1 MNMKLEQKA
10 LYLNIIVN
18 LFVSFIKIF
27 SGVFWNAFTLLI
39 DGIYTISDLVTDVIA
54 LFGIKIG
61 RKRANKNH
69 PYGYGRVFYVIELF
83 MGVLAFLVGIFV
95 IYLSFKIDYQKP
107 PLGIIFLILGIVFFK
122 LISARNLFW
131 IGKKEKS
138 ELLVVSSLESKMEAF
153 STLGLIVIIIL
164 GQFIPKIDMI
174 GGILIAIL
182 LIIQSVK
189 IIKQNINFLIGNTY
203 EDENIKE
210 KVKKIVDKYK
220 VINILDITLIN
231 DGPYY
236 ELILKIKAHRNIKV
250 SHLLRAQNKIK
261 KELKAKT
268 WGIKFI
274 EFHLV

>member
-1 MNMKLEQKA
+1 MKKGQKA

-18 LFVSFIKIF
+18 LFVSFLKII
-27 SGVFWNAFTLLI
+27 GGILGNAFTLMI

-61 RKRANKNH
+61 RRRANKNH

-107 PLGIIFLILGIVFFK
+107 PLGIILLILGIVVLK
-122 LISARNLFW
+122 LLSARNLFLV
-131 IGKKEKS
+131 GKKEKN
-138 ELLVVSSLESKMEAF
+138 ELLIVSSVESKTEAF
-153 STLGLIVIIIL
+153 STLGLIIIIIL

-174 GGILIAIL
+174 GGILIALL
-182 LIIQSVK
+182 LIIQSIK
-189 IIKQNINFLIGNTY
+189 MIKQNIIFLIGNTY

-220 VINILDITLIN
+220 VINIMDITLIN

-236 ELILKIKAHRNIKV
+236 ELNLRVKVHRNVKV
-250 SHLLRAQNKIK
+250 SHLLRVQNKIK
-261 KELKAKT
+261 KELKTKT

-274 EFHLV
+274 HFHLV

>member
-18 LFVSFIKIF
+18 LFVSFLKII
-27 SGVFWNAFTLLI
+27 GGILGNAFTLFI

-61 RKRANKNH
+61 RRRANKNH

-107 PLGIIFLILGIVFFK
+107 PLGIIFLILGVVVLK
-122 LISARNLFW
+122 LLSARNLFSV
-131 IGKKEKS
+131 GKKEKN
-138 ELLVVSSLESKMEAF
+138 ELLIVSSVESKTEAF
-153 STLGLIVIIIL
+153 STLGLIIIIIL
-164 GQFIPKIDMI
+164 SQFIPKIDMI
-174 GGILIAIL
+174 GGILIALL
-182 LIIQSVK
+182 LITQSIK
-189 IIKQNINFLIGNTY
+189 MIKQNIIFLIGNTY

-210 KVKKIVDKYK
+210 KVRKVVDKYK

-236 ELILKIKAHRNIKV
+236 ELNLRVKVHRNVKV
-250 SHLLRAQNKIK
+250 SHLLRVQNKIK

-274 EFHLV
+274 HFHLV

>member
-1 MNMKLEQKA
+1 MKKGQKA

-18 LFVSFIKIF
+18 LFVSFLKII
-27 SGVFWNAFTLLI
+27 GGILGNAFTLMI

-61 RKRANKNH
+61 RRRANKNH

-107 PLGIIFLILGIVFFK
+107 PLGIIFLILGIVVLK
-122 LISARNLFW
+122 LLSARNLFSV
-131 IGKKEKS
+131 GKKEKN
-138 ELLVVSSLESKMEAF
+138 ELLIVSSLESKMEAF
-153 STLGLIVIIIL
+153 STLGLIIIIIL

-174 GGILIAIL
+174 GGILIALL
-182 LIIQSVK
+182 LIIQSIK
-189 IIKQNINFLIGNTY
+189 MIKQNIIFLIGNTY

-210 KVKKIVDKYK
+210 KVQNVVDKYN

-236 ELILKIKAHRNIKV
+236 ELVLKIKVPRNIKV

-274 EFHLV
+274 HFHIT

>member
-1 MNMKLEQKA
+1 MKKGQKA

-18 LFVSFIKIF
+18 LFVSFLKII
-27 SGVFWNAFTLLI
+27 GGILGNAFTLMI

-61 RKRANKNH
+61 RRRANKSH

-107 PLGIIFLILGIVFFK
+107 PLGIIFLILGIVFLK
-122 LISARNLFW
+122 LLSARNLFSV
-131 IGKKEKS
+131 GKKEKN
-138 ELLVVSSLESKMEAF
+138 ELIIVSSMESKTEAF
-153 STLGLIVIIIL
+153 STLGLIIIIIL
-164 GQFIPKIDMI
+164 GQFIPRIDMI
-174 GGILIAIL
+174 GGILIALL
-182 LIIQSVK
+182 LIIQSIK
-189 IIKQNINFLIGNTY
+189 MIKQNIIFLIGNTY

-210 KVKKIVDKYK
+210 KVKKSVDKYK

-231 DGPYY
+231 DGPYC
-236 ELILKIKAHRNIKV
+236 ELILKIKAPRNIKV
-250 SHLLRAQNKIK
+250 SHLLRVQNKIK

-274 EFHLV
+274 HFHLV

>member
-1 MNMKLEQKA
+1 MKKGQKA

-18 LFVSFIKIF
+18 LFVSFLKII
-27 SGVFWNAFTLLI
+27 GGILGNAFTLMI

-61 RKRANKNH
+61 RRRANKSH

-107 PLGIIFLILGIVFFK
+107 PLGIIFLILGIVVLK
-122 LISARNLFW
+122 LLSARNLFLV
-131 IGKKEKS
+131 GKKGKN
-138 ELLVVSSLESKMEAF
+138 ELLTVSSLESKMEAF
-153 STLGLIVIIIL
+153 STLGLIIIIIL

-174 GGILIAIL
+174 GGILIALL
-182 LIIQSVK
+182 LIIQSIK
-189 IIKQNINFLIGNTY
+189 MIKQNIIFLIGNTY

-210 KVKKIVDKYK
+210 KVQNVVDKYN

-236 ELILKIKAHRNIKV
+236 ELVLKIKVPRNIKV

-274 EFHLV
+274 HFHLI

>member
-39 DGIYTISDLVTDVIA
+39 DGIYTISDLITDVIA

-107 PLGIIFLILGIVFFK
+107 PLGIIFLILGIVSLK
-122 LISARNLFW
+122 LISARNLFLV
-131 IGKKEKS
+131 GKKEKS

-189 IIKQNINFLIGNTY
+189 TIKQNINFLIGNTY

-236 ELILKIKAHRNIKV
+236 ELILKIKAHRNVKV

>member
-1 MNMKLEQKA
+1 MKKGQKA

-18 LFVSFIKIF
+18 LFVSFLKII
-27 SGVFWNAFTLLI
+27 GGILGNAFTLMI

-61 RKRANKNH
+61 RRRANKNH

-107 PLGIIFLILGIVFFK
+107 PLGIIFLILGIVFLK
-122 LISARNLFW
+122 LLSARNLFSV
-131 IGKKEKS
+131 GKMEKN
-138 ELLVVSSLESKMEAF
+138 ELLIVSSVESKTEAF
-153 STLGLIVIIIL
+153 STLGLIIIIIL
-164 GQFIPKIDMI
+164 SQFIPKIDMI
-174 GGILIAIL
+174 GGILIALL
-182 LIIQSVK
+182 LIIQSIK
-189 IIKQNINFLIGNTY
+189 MIKQNIIFLIGNTY

-210 KVKKIVDKYK
+210 KVRKVVDKYK
-220 VINILDITLIN
+220 VINIMDITLIN

-236 ELILKIKAHRNIKV
+236 ELNLRVKVHRNVKV
-250 SHLLRAQNKIK
+250 SHLLRVQNKIK
-261 KELKAKT
+261 KELKTKT

-274 EFHLV
+274 HFHLV

>member
-1 MNMKLEQKA
+1 MKLEQKA

-61 RKRANKNH
+61 RRRANKNH

-107 PLGIIFLILGIVFFK
+107 PLGIIFLILGIVSLK
-122 LISARNLFW
+122 LISARNLFLV
-131 IGKKEKS
+131 GKKEKS

-236 ELILKIKAHRNIKV
+236 ELILKIKAHRNVKV
-250 SHLLRAQNKIK
+250 SHLLRVQNKIK

>member
-1 MNMKLEQKA
+1 MKKEQKA

-18 LFVSFIKIF
+18 LFVSFLKII
-27 SGVFWNAFTLLI
+27 GGILGNAFTLMI

-61 RKRANKNH
+61 RRRANKNH

-83 MGVLAFLVGIFV
+83 MGVLALLVGIFV

-107 PLGIIFLILGIVFFK
+107 PLGIIFLILGIVVLK
-122 LISARNLFW
+122 LLSARNLFSV
-131 IGKKEKS
+131 GKKEKN
-138 ELLVVSSLESKMEAF
+138 ELLIVSSVESKTEAF
-153 STLGLIVIIIL
+153 STLGLIIIIIL
-164 GQFIPKIDMI
+164 SQFIPKIDMI
-174 GGILIAIL
+174 GGILIALL
-182 LIIQSVK
+182 LITQSIK
-189 IIKQNINFLIGNTY
+189 MIKQNIIFLIGNTY

-210 KVKKIVDKYK
+210 KVRKVVDKYK

-236 ELILKIKAHRNIKV
+236 ELNLRVKVHRNVKV
-250 SHLLRAQNKIK
+250 SHLLRVQNKIK
-261 KELKAKT
+261 KELKTKT

-274 EFHLV
+274 HFHLI

>member
-18 LFVSFIKIF
+18 LFVSFLKII
-27 SGVFWNAFTLLI
+27 GGILGNAFTLFI

-61 RKRANKNH
+61 RRRANKNH

-107 PLGIIFLILGIVFFK
+107 PLGIIFLILGIVVLK
-122 LISARNLFW
+122 LLSARNLFSV
-131 IGKKEKS
+131 GKKEKN
-138 ELLVVSSLESKMEAF
+138 ELLIVSSVESKTEAF
-153 STLGLIVIIIL
+153 STLGLIIIIIL
-164 GQFIPKIDMI
+164 SQFIPKIDMI
-174 GGILIAIL
+174 GGILIALL
-182 LIIQSVK
+182 LITQSIK
-189 IIKQNINFLIGNTY
+189 MIKQNIIFLIGNTY

-210 KVKKIVDKYK
+210 KVRKVVDKYK

-236 ELILKIKAHRNIKV
+236 ELNLRVKVHRNVKV
-250 SHLLRAQNKIK
+250 SHLLRVQNKIK

-274 EFHLV
+274 HFHLV

>member
-1 MNMKLEQKA
+1 MKKGQKA

-18 LFVSFIKIF
+18 LFVSFLKII
-27 SGVFWNAFTLLI
+27 GGILGNAFTLMI

-61 RKRANKNH
+61 RRRVNKNH

-95 IYLSFKIDYQKP
+95 VYLSFKIDYQKP
-107 PLGIIFLILGIVFFK
+107 PLGIIFLILGIVFLK
-122 LISARNLFW
+122 LLSARNLFSV
-131 IGKKEKS
+131 GKMEKN
-138 ELLVVSSLESKMEAF
+138 ELLIVSSVESKTEAF
-153 STLGLIVIIIL
+153 STLGLIIIIIL
-164 GQFIPKIDMI
+164 SQFIPKIDMI
-174 GGILIAIL
+174 GGILIALL
-182 LIIQSVK
+182 LIIQSIK
-189 IIKQNINFLIGNTY
+189 MIKQNIIFLIGNTY

-210 KVKKIVDKYK
+210 KVRKVVDKYK

-236 ELILKIKAHRNIKV
+236 ELNLRVKVHRNVKV
-250 SHLLRAQNKIK
+250 SHLLRVQNKIK
-261 KELKAKT
+261 KELKTKT

-274 EFHLV
+274 HFHLV

>member
-1 MNMKLEQKA
+1 MKKGQKA

-18 LFVSFIKIF
+18 LFVSFLKII
-27 SGVFWNAFTLLI
+27 GGILGNAFTLMI

-61 RKRANKNH
+61 RRRANKNH

-107 PLGIIFLILGIVFFK
+107 PLGIIFLILGIVFLK
-122 LISARNLFW
+122 LLSARNLFSV
-131 IGKKEKS
+131 GKKEKN
-138 ELLVVSSLESKMEAF
+138 ELLTVSSVESKTEAF
-153 STLGLIVIIIL
+153 STLGLIIIIIL
-164 GQFIPKIDMI
+164 SQFIPKIDMI
-174 GGILIAIL
+174 GGILIALL
-182 LIIQSVK
+182 LIIQSIK
-189 IIKQNINFLIGNTY
+189 MIKQNIIFLIGNTY

-210 KVKKIVDKYK
+210 KVRKVVDKYK
-220 VINILDITLIN
+220 VINIMDITLIN

-236 ELILKIKAHRNIKV
+236 ELNLRVKVHRNVKV
-250 SHLLRAQNKIK
+250 SHLLRVQNKIK
-261 KELKAKT
+261 KELKTKT

-274 EFHLV
+274 HFHLV